1 MNENENVREETQ
13 TNDLG
18 DVIDTDVSGGTLEFV
33 KENAAGLAVII
44 MAGYGCY
51 FAIKNGVNFIKS
63 KIPARDPEK
72 TILKRQKRSAKKKM
86 NAETPENES

>member
-1 MNENENVREETQ
+1 MSENENVMEKTQ
-13 TNDLG
+13 TNDLEG
-18 DVIDTDVSGGTLEFV
+18 VIDTDISGGTLEFV
-33 KENAAGLAVII
+33 KDNAAGLAVIA

-51 FAIKNGVNFIKS
+51 VAIKKGVNFIKS